1 MTELTVRETTKWR
14 TGGVR
19 VARAASLNS
28 AMSDRGRTTAF
39 DFAGTDGKETWIGT
53 VTLRAN
59 AKTGAHHHG
68 HTEVAVYVVKGRGQ
82 IRWGERLE
90 FAAEVGPGDF
100 VYFAP
105 QVPHQERNLEADET
119 LDFVVVRSDGERI
132 AVNLDVVP
140 VERPE
145 TVF

>member
-1 MTELTVRETTKWR
+1 MRETLKWR
-14 TGGVR
+14 TDGVT
-19 VARAASLNS
+19 VVRAQSLNM
-28 AMSDRGRTTAF
+28 AMRGPSGSGRATAF
-39 DFAGTDGKETWIGT
+39 DFAGTGGRETWIGT
-53 VTLRAN
+53 VTLQPNAN
-59 AKTGAHHHG
+59 TGAHHHG
-68 HTEVAVYVVKGRGQ
+68 RHEVVVYVVKGRSQ

-105 QVPHQERNLEADET
+105 YVPHQEVNLDAGET
-119 LDFVVVRSDGERI
+119 LDFVVVRSDDERI

-140 VERPE
+140 VEQPE